1 MPELFSEEELIQ
13 LRREFL
19 YQDSVSPPMFTEHE
33 LDEEC
38 GGGINSSNNEDIVRN
53 FSTKSM
59 VLAPFNST
67 ISEKSLGL
75 VIVNA
80 PLMDR
85 RVIKYANRVK
95 DVNRQYEMNNNCDL
109 DNGVYNKFLNK
120 SSDEGSLCMFDSM
133 LTNSLVS
140 SIKGE

>member
-1 MPELFSEEELIQ
+1 
-13 LRREFL
+13 
-19 YQDSVSPPMFTEHE
+19 MFTEHE

-38 GGGINSSNNEDIVRN
+38 GGGISGSNNKGIVRN
-53 FSTKSM
+53 CSTKSM

-75 VIVNA
+75 VIVDA